1 MHVGGKASVIAA
13 SLFLWNGKM
22 VAGIGSLV
30 NPLLFKLIRFFLL
43 IGCTILR
50 PLLRRLAGA
59 PVGIMR
65 LVLISFG
72 VRLMLGV

>member
-1 MHVGGKASVIAA
+1 MHVGDKASVIAA
-13 SLFLWNGKM
+13 SLLLWNGKM

-30 NPLLFKLIRFFLL
+30 NPLLFVL
-43 IGCTILR
+43 IGRTILR

-59 PVGIMR
+59 AVGIMR

-72 VRLMLGV
+72 VWLMHGV